1 MIMVKH
7 MGMDRASKTMPQFT
21 IQAPGGPGTS
31 SDRSHWGLAPAEG
44 VGVQGGTD
52 GGGRQR
58 EEAGGRRGLS

>member
-1 MIMVKH
+1 
-7 MGMDRASKTMPQFT
+7 MPQFT